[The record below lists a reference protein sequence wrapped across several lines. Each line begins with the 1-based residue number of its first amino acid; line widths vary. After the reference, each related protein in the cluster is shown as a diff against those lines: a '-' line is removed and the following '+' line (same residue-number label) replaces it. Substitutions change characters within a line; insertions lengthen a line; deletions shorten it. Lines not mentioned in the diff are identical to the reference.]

1 MRAPTYALPQP
12 VRLAALL
19 VVAYGVMVVANA
31 LVLQSSAGWQG
42 ANEFPRALLRL
53 AGCGLIAYGLMQARS
68 WAWWVAVVLG
78 ALWALMGA
86 AAVVMLSAADAWER
100 TGSGAAPVFMVGM
113 VLILGA
119 AVGLLLRPA
128 SREAFR

>member
-1 MRAPTYALPQP
+1 MRAPAYELPQP

-19 VVAYGVMVVANA
+19 VLAYGVMVVANA
-31 LVLQSSAGWQG
+31 LVLQSRAGWQG

-86 AAVVMLSAADAWER
+86 AAVVMISAADAWER
-100 TGSGAAPVFMVGM
+100 MGSGAAPLFMVGM